1 MRHIER
7 LAVRRRVLVEVR
19 RPVRRNRH
27 RRVAGIV
34 RRKVRLVGVYIT
46 KNGWSCG
53 VDRMNWDAK
62 FASICVVDPV
72 NVVSVPSTFNVG
84 STSENP
90 LSPFWN

>member
-7 LAVRRRVLVEVR
+7 LAVRRRVLVEAR

-27 RRVAGIV
+27 GRVAGIV
-34 RRKVRLVGVYIT
+34 RRTVRLVGVYIT

-62 FASICVVDPV
+62 FASICVVYR
-72 NVVSVPSTFNVG
+72 
-84 STSENP
+84 
-90 LSPFWN
+90 